1 MTLTLTEEET
11 KELRAALVQAHT
23 ELLRRMIDTTGPG
36 YSALRI
42 DLSGR
47 RIRLERLLKRL
58 SQRPEPP
65 AVARPAF
72 RKTLT
77 AIA

>member
-1 MTLTLTEEET
+1 MILTLTEEDR

-23 ELLRRMIDTTGPG
+23 ELVRRIIATTGPG
-36 YSALRI
+36 YPALSI

-47 RIRLERLLKRL
+47 RIRVEGLLKRL
-58 SQRPEPP
+58 SPPPEPP
-65 AVARPAF
+65 AIGRHIF
-72 RKTLT
+72 RSSLT